1 MGIKLKMAKRVGV
14 MLMTLGFL
22 ASLFGCSQAKDHGS
36 WTCLIVSN
44 ISPDRRDSYSF
55 RVNVSETGEM
65 VLFGYC
71 YDEENEYRS
80 DEGCVLSS
88 KTAERLRQMEIE
100 KLSTYNIKRKRWP
113 VEVVDDVERIAQITY
128 EDGTEFAIFL
138 YNEQR
143 TEIVSLLKGELIAAV
158 SVEMHGEWDKLW
170 LNFRNDN
177 YSEWYDFE
185 VCQNSAGEWIAKGFC
200 SDEEYRR
207 YESENGIVLSEQ
219 TMEAIR
225 AMNLDRYVA
234 VRKAEPDPEM
244 EDVLILDDSSGGL
257 TLGYADG
264 YQVEKATPSE
274 VDDAIAELLKKEFAE
289 KADKQ

>member
-1 MGIKLKMAKRVGV
+1 M
-14 MLMTLGFL
+14 
-22 ASLFGCSQAKDHGS
+22 
-36 WTCLIVSN
+36 SN

-55 RVNVSETGEM
+55 RVNVSESGEM
-65 VLFGYC
+65 ILYGYC
-71 YDEENEYRS
+71 YDDENEYRS
-80 DEGCVLSS
+80 NEGIALSS
-88 KTAERLRQMEIE
+88 QTADKLRSMELE

-138 YNEQR
+138 SNEQR
-143 TEIVSLLKGELIAAV
+143 DTIVSLLNGELIAAK
-158 SVEMHGEWDKLW
+158 SVEVHGEWDKLW
-170 LNFRNDN
+170 LSFKNDN

-185 VCQNSAGEWIAKGFC
+185 VSRNDAGEWIAKGFC
-200 SDEEYRR
+200 SDDDYNR

>member
-1 MGIKLKMAKRVGV
+1 MA
-14 MLMTLGFL
+14 LGFL
-22 ASLFGCSQAKDHGS
+22 SSLFGCSKTTDHGS
-36 WTCLIVSN
+36 WTSLVVSN
-44 ISPDRRDSYSF
+44 LSPDRRDSYSF
-55 RVNVSETGEM
+55 RVNVSESGEM
-65 VLFGYC
+65 ILIGYC
-71 YDEENEYRS
+71 NDDENEYRS
-80 DEGCVLSS
+80 NEGIALSS
-88 KTAERLRQMEIE
+88 QTADKLRSMELE

-138 YNEQR
+138 SNEQR

-170 LNFRNDN
+170 LNFTSDN

-200 SDEEYRR
+200 SDDDYNR
-207 YESENGIVLSEQ
+207 YESEDGIVLSAE

-225 AMNLDRYVA
+225 EKKLDRYA
-234 VRKAEPDPEM
+234 SVREANSEAGDTTM
-244 EDVLILDDSSGGL
+244 LDGFSGGL

-274 VDDAIAELLKKEFAE
+274 VDTAIAELLKKEFAE

>member
-1 MGIKLKMAKRVGV
+1 MA
-14 MLMTLGFL
+14 LGFL
-22 ASLFGCSQAKDHGS
+22 SSLFGCSKTTDHGS
-36 WTCLIVSN
+36 WTSLVVSN

-55 RVNVSETGEM
+55 RVNVSESGEM
-65 VLFGYC
+65 ILYGYC
-71 YDEENEYRS
+71 YDDENEYRS
-80 DEGCVLSS
+80 NEGIALSS
-88 KTAERLRQMEIE
+88 QTADKLRSMELE

-138 YNEQR
+138 SNEQR
-143 TEIVSLLKGELIAAV
+143 TEIVSLLKGELVAAL
-158 SVEMHGEWDKLW
+158 SVEVHEEWDKLW
-170 LNFRNDN
+170 LSFRNDN

-200 SDEEYRR
+200 SDEDYNR
-207 YESENGIVLSEQ
+207 YESEDGIVLSAE

-225 AMNLDRYVA
+225 AMNLDRYAA
-234 VRKAEPDPEM
+234 VRKAESDPEM
-244 EDVLILDDSSGGL
+244 EEIILDASSGGL

-264 YQVEKATPSE
+264 YTVEKAAPQY
-274 VDDAIAELLKKEFAE
+274 AIFVLLRNEFAE